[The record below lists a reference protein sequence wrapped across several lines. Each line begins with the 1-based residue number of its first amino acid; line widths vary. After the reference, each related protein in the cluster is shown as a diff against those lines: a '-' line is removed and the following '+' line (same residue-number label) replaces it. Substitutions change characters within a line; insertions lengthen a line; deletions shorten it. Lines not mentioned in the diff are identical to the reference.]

1 MAGFQTGADE
11 LVKAAQQMETTNQ
24 QLQQNLSQLANEVEQ
39 IQGAWVGEASTAFQT
54 LMTHFNDDAKNLN
67 QSLNQISEAV
77 SGSATAYRQQE
88 QESQQ
93 SLSSITQALGG

>member
-11 LVKAAQQMETTNQ
+11 LVKASQQMENTNQ
-24 QLQQNLSQLANEVEQ
+24 QLQSNLSQLAQEVES
-39 IQGAWVGEASTAFQT
+39 IQGVWVGEAATAFQT
-54 LMTHFNDDAKNLN
+54 LMTHFQDGAKNLN
-67 QSLNQISEAV
+67 DSLNQIAEAV

-93 SLSSITQALGG
+93 SICAITQAMGG

>member
-11 LVKAAQQMETTNQ
+11 LVKAAQQMENTNQ
-24 QLQQNLSQLANEVEQ
+24 QLQSNLSQLANEVESIAGVWQ
-39 IQGAWVGEASTAFQT
+39 GEAASAFQT
-54 LMTHFNDDAKNLN
+54 LMTHFQTDAKNLN
-67 QSLNQISEAV
+67 DSLNQIAEAV

-88 QESQQ
+88 QESQS